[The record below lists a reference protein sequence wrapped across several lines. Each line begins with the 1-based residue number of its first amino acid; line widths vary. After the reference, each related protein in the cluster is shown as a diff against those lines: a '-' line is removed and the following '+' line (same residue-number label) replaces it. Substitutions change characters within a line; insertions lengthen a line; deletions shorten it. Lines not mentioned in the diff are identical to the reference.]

1 MKHRTLILALT
12 MYFIAC
18 AVFGGGQK
26 TLTVILPDPINVHDV
41 SAENRIPSPPDPQPS
56 PQVRADRLPVTWEI
70 VNMVRNSGTNN
81 FGDLDF
87 YLSKP
92 FSMKIEDP
100 AKNQGFDVNNRA
112 LVIGDQNSSETIQFT
127 TSEKGKYI
135 DFSETRAGSEFFV
148 ILFQDKTL
156 QFERNAQRDC
166 FTLVSVSVDG
176 KAYSIRVDVEL
187 PRLEIGGTDSRSTEI
202 RAVPA
207 AAGDRSTPSGGN
219 YSVVQVGNSRTQ
231 PSREVM
237 GAGSVTK
244 EGVIQYIRSSRNSS
258 PVLSSRDIGLLIDIY
273 FREAR
278 DEGINHD
285 IAIAQMLYA
294 TNFLSN
300 QRTTTH
306 NYAGL
311 STEGLRWDGRFRD
324 MTTGVRAHIQHLKGY
339 ASIRRP
345 SNVVDPR
352 YDLLGSIRGSVTTF
366 EQVYRTWMPY
376 NYVRYGNEIEWILN
390 GLYRYSGY

>member
-1 MKHRTLILALT
+1 
-12 MYFIAC
+12 
-18 AVFGGGQK
+18 
-26 TLTVILPDPINVHDV
+26 
-41 SAENRIPSPPDPQPS
+41 
-56 PQVRADRLPVTWEI
+56 
-70 VNMVRNSGTNN
+70 MVRNSGTNN

-100 AKNQGFDVNNRA
+100 AKDVKIGVNNRA
-112 LVIGDQNSSETIQFT
+112 LVIGDQNSSERTIQFT

-135 DFSETRAGSEFFV
+135 DFSETHAGSEFFV
-148 ILFQDKTL
+148 ILFQDKIL

-166 FTLVSVSVDG
+166 FTLVSVSVDD
-176 KAYSIRVDVEL
+176 KTYSIRVDVEL

-207 AAGDRSTPSGGN
+207 AAGDRGTPSGGN
-219 YSVVQVGNSRTQ
+219 YSVVQVGNSWTQ

-244 EGVIQYIRSSRNSS
+244 EGVIQYIRSRPSS
-258 PVLSSRDIGLLIDIY
+258 PALSSRDIGLLIDIY

-300 QRTTTH
+300 QRTTTY

-339 ASIRRP
+339 ASTSRP
-345 SNVVDPR
+345 RGQLVDPR
-352 YDLLGSIRGSVTTF
+352 YQILVDLGYRGKGTTF
-366 EQVYRTWMPY
+366 RLLCGYWSVNPDYR
-376 NYVRYGNEIEWILN
+376 NEIEWILN